1 MKKGL
6 VWALLALLVVV
17 AVVLTIA
24 LPKRAGLGQ
33 DVSRPRDLSQQLLD
47 EGERPL
53 DSFAHDDAAALSDS
67 AEQEDEELVPNI
79 DPGTGMELEENEL
92 PIMTP

>member
-24 LPKRAGLGQ
+24 LPKRAGL
-33 DVSRPRDLSQQLLD
+33 DRDASRPRALSRQLLD
-47 EGERPL
+47 EGELPL
-53 DSFAHDDAAALSDS
+53 DSFPHDDAAALSDS